1 MALPSFAVRLDLPL
15 PAAGEAPRPLLRAG
29 EARALIALARGRRVT
44 PQARP
49 VGLRAAGDQTAVWR
63 GRGLDYLES
72 RLYQAGDDLR
82 DLHWRLLARTGKPFV
97 KLYRDEHA
105 PAWHALLDL
114 RAGMRFGTR
123 LRTKAEQA
131 ARVVLLAGAAQ
142 ALAADG
148 AAGAMALTLWR
159 ESPQTVDLGRGLA
172 ALRRL
177 AIALQQERV
186 APAGDLARDADLAA
200 FVAWAQRLVGRLP
213 EGSRVLFVTDGAGC
227 DAPDIDAALW
237 TLRSRAELRIVLVQ
251 DLVERAL
258 PEGLPLAAVRMH
270 DLAQRRGGILPDT
283 ASARATFA
291 QHAQQRRAT
300 LLARW
305 RARGIRTIEA
315 SVGQDETALLLAL
328 GLG

>member
-1 MALPSFAVRLDLPL
+1 VALPSFALRLGLPL
-15 PAAGEAPRPLLRAG
+15 PAAGEAPRPLLRAQ
-29 EARALIALARGRRVT
+29 EARALLALARGRRVT
-44 PQARP
+44 PQAQP

-63 GRGLDYLES
+63 GRGLDYQES
-72 RLYQAGDDLR
+72 RVYQAGDDLR
-82 DLHWRLLARTGKPFV
+82 DLHWRLLARTGKPFI

-105 PAWHALLDL
+105 ASWHALLDL

-159 ESPQTVDLGRGLA
+159 ESLQTVDLGRGLA
-172 ALRRL
+172 AVRRL
-177 AIALQQERV
+177 AIALQHEQI
-186 APAGDLARDADLAA
+186 APASDQARDADPAA
-200 FVAWAQRLVGRLP
+200 FAAWAQRLARRLP
-213 EGSRVLFVTDGAGC
+213 EGSRLLLVTDGAGC

-237 TLRSRAELRIVLVQ
+237 TLRSRAELRVALVQ
-251 DLVERAL
+251 DPVERAL
-258 PEGLPLAAVRMH
+258 PAGLPLAAVRMH
-270 DLAQRRGGILPDT
+270 DLAQRRGGMLQDA
-283 ASARATFA
+283 ASAREAFA
-291 QHAQQRRAT
+291 QRAQQHRAA

-305 RARGIRTIEA
+305 RARGIWPIDA
-315 SVGQDETALLLAL
+315 DVGQDEAALLPAL